1 MKTTKR
7 KIGLYDSSI
16 TRVWPVFQTLIH
28 KDPSGNSWFSNI
40 LKLADDKSQSSIQL
54 IMDFTPLLPEILQ
67 KREIGP
73 RVLKYYGLNSIEM
86 ESCFEKTIPPADGF
100 LRWLILNPDRMT
112 WPRRGKQT
120 YSSNAQI
127 KREQLF
133 GRHGNEA
140 VKTAQL
146 EALGELERLGAQ
158 RSHGKW
164 WSFEGIT
171 QVDCFLETEN
181 FILLVEGKRTES
193 LSSKTDWYPH
203 RNQLIRNLEVA
214 QEISGRKS
222 FAVLVIAED
231 EIGEI
236 PEDVIQQSLPHFTK
250 PECDALMQHYLG
262 CILWEDVC
270 SATGISYQN
279 LPDTVADYIGQMP
292 W

>member
-1 MKTTKR
+1 MKQPKR
-7 KIGLYDSSI
+7 KRGLYDSSI

-28 KDPSGNSWFSNI
+28 KDHSGLSWLPNI
-40 LKLADDKSQSSIQL
+40 LRLTEDKSQSSIQL
-54 IMDFTPLLPEILQ
+54 KMDFTALLPEILQ

-86 ESCFEKTIPPADGF
+86 ERCFEKTIPPADGF
-100 LRWLILNPDRMT
+100 LRWLILNPDKMT

-140 VKTAQL
+140 AESAQR
-146 EALGELERLGAQ
+146 EALGELDILGAQ

-171 QVDCFLETEN
+171 QVDCYLETEKL
-181 FILLVEGKRTES
+181 ILLIEGKRTET
-193 LSSKTDWYPH
+193 LSSKTDWYSQ
-203 RNQLIRNLEVA
+203 RNQLIRSLEVA
-214 QEISGRKS
+214 QEISGHKT
-222 FAVLVIAED
+222 FAVLVIAEE

-250 PECDALMQHYLG
+250 PECDALMQHNLG
-262 CILWEDVC
+262 CVLWKDVC
-270 SATGISYQN
+270 LATGISYQS
-279 LPDTVADYIGQMP
+279 LPETVVDYINQIP

>member
-7 KIGLYDSSI
+7 KKGLYDSSI

-28 KDPSGNSWFSNI
+28 KDPSALSWLQNI
-40 LKLADDKSQSSIQL
+40 LKLAGDKSQSSIQL
-54 IMDFTPLLPEILQ
+54 KMDFTPLLPEILQ

-86 ESCFEKTIPPADGF
+86 ERCFEKTIPPADGF
-100 LRWLILNPDRMT
+100 LRWLILNPDKMT

-120 YSSNAQI
+120 YSFNAQI

-133 GRHGNEA
+133 GMHGNEA
-140 VKTAQL
+140 AEFAQR
-146 EALGELERLGAQ
+146 ETMGELDRLGAQ
-158 RSHGKW
+158 RAHGKW

-171 QVDCFLETEN
+171 QVDCYLETEN
-181 FILLVEGKRTES
+181 LILLIEGKRTET
-193 LSSKTDWYPH
+193 LSSKTDWYPQ
-203 RNQLIRNLEVA
+203 RNQLIRNLEVV
-214 QEISGRKS
+214 QEISGGKY
-222 FAVLVIAED
+222 FAVLVIAEED
-231 EIGEI
+231 IGEI

-262 CILWEDVC
+262 CILWKDVC
-270 SATGISYQN
+270 SATGISYDS
-279 LPDTVADYIGQMP
+279 LPDTVVDYTNQIP